1 MDYFIILVASG
12 LVVGATYG
20 MIAMGFA
27 LIYKATGV
35 VNFAQGELLMLT
47 AYVAYSLAASL
58 QLTFFPL
65 MAITIPVAML
75 IGLLLERIF
84 IRPMLGEPLFSIV
97 MVTIGLAVIIRGT
110 VVIIWGTGED
120 LFEAGFSS
128 GVIWIGPVPFYEVQL
143 YTAGTLALLLV
154 LAWAFFRF
162 SRLGIAMRAT
172 ANHQTAALLMGIST
186 RKIYAVSWAIASA
199 LAATAGVLI
208 ASMFTLNPALWFQG
222 LKAFPAV
229 ILGGL
234 DSVLGAAVGGLII
247 GVVENLAEGYIGHG
261 IKEIAGFVVIIL
273 VLMVRPYGLF
283 GQKEIERV

>member
-27 LIYKATGV
+27 FIYKATGV
-35 VNFAQGELLMLT
+35 INFAQGELLLLT
-47 AYVAYSLAASL
+47 AYVAYSLAMSL
-58 QLTFFPL
+58 QLSFFPL
-65 MAITIPVAML
+65 LAVTVPVAML
-75 IGLLLERIF
+75 IGLLLERVF
-84 IRPMLGEPLFSIV
+84 IRPMLGEPIFSIV

-110 VVIIWGTGED
+110 VVIVWGTGED
-120 LFEAGFSS
+120 LLDIGFTRS
-128 GVIWIGPVPFYEVQL
+128 VIWVGPVPFYEVQI
-143 YTAGTLALLLV
+143 YTAGTLAVLLV
-154 LAWAFFRF
+154 LAWGFFRF

-172 ANHQTAALLMGIST
+172 ANNQTAALLMGIST
-186 RKIYAVSWAIASA
+186 RKIYAVSWAIASGV
-199 LAATAGVLI
+199 AAVAGILVS
-208 ASMFTLNPALWFQG
+208 AMFTINPALWFQG

-234 DSVLGAAVGGLII
+234 DSVLGAAIGGLII

-261 IKEIAGFVVIIL
+261 VKEIAGFVVIIL

-283 GQKEIERV
+283 GQKDIERV